1 MNNVSSLIGE
11 AAIVMITGISVVFS
25 FLVILVILVT
35 LVGKII
41 KISGVDKIKADK
53 TTVKEKNDYQ
63 EIIAAIAMA
72 MKKRL

>member
-1 MNNVSSLIGE
+1 MSNLSQLIGE

-25 FLVILVILVT
+25 FLITLVILVT

-41 KISGVDKIKADK
+41 KISGADKIKADK
-53 TTVKEKNDYQ
+53 ATIKEKDEK